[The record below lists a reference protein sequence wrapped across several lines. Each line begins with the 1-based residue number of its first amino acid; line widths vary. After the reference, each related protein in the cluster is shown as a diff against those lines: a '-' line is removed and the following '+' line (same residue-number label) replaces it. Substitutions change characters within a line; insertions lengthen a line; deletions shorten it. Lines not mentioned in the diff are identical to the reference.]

1 MEEDPQVIG
10 INVAELRLRMVVKL
24 SCRSG
29 VLDNE
34 YQQAFPAAKQP
45 LEELRAERSLPHSI
59 LSESSEVCLFTKDE
73 CDSPE
78 QTEGFYKKLLKK
90 HGVNTISQII
100 PFKTLK
106 TEYKAYEAKL
116 RLLGSFDVFIADER
130 IRRHLPTHIGR
141 HFYQRKKV
149 PVSVNLLAKN
159 LSKEINRTIT
169 GTVLNISKR
178 GSCSTIRIGHTGME
192 IQHIIEN
199 ILTVSEMLSEK
210 LPEEPKK
217 RRKHEKQKLKK
228 ESKMLKKKSKKAT
241 SLLTQGGLVSSAP
254 AKGPG
259 AQKKRTS
266 KASTQPKVTEEY
278 EETIPQ
284 LVPIGETP
292 DKENMKMQ
300 ENITGKKSP
309 KSKSDP
315 RTPQAK
321 QDAQRK
327 EAQGEEGGPGPHCG
341 QETRGQKGGQSF
353 EKRPKNFGIE
363 QDIQPKR
370 DLTRF
375 VKWSCYIRLQRQRAI
390 LYKGSKYLL
399 SSTSSPR
406 PWTGRQRL
414 SCLSLPTSI
423 GQRQSRRRSKGCWP
437 VLRRKLLAKGT
448 SQLRDH
454 LSSTK
459 RPPVL
464 QAGVNTVTT
473 SVENQKAQLV
483 VEDKGALAKLVEAI
497 RTNYNDRYDEIRRH
511 WGGNVLGPK
520 SVARI
525 AKLEKAK
532 AKELTT
538 KLG

>member
-1 MEEDPQVIG
+1 MKCLASESPDASAATATTTEVQAEPTALEQLDREQIRKAVEVLFDNSKSRKNNELLLNGSENLFLMVILWK
-10 INVAELRLRMVVKL
+10 IPKKELRIRV
-24 SCRSG
+24 
-29 VLDNE
+29 
-34 YQQAFPAAKQP
+34 
-45 LEELRAERSLPHSI
+45 SLPHSI

-210 LPEEPKK
+210 LPEKWQSVKLLFLKTEKSVSLPIFSSFVTSQDENSASFRSLKKQEPKK

-292 DKENMKMQ
+292 DKENVKMQ

-315 RTPQAK
+315 RTPQGKKRKALPATETPEASDPGISGKKQKKDVREFRKPGAK
-321 QDAQRK
+321 
-327 EAQGEEGGPGPHCG
+327 
-341 QETRGQKGGQSF
+341 SF
-353 EKRPKNFGIE
+353 STPMKSGKKASNTP
-363 QDIQPKR
+363 R
-370 DLTRF
+370 DKKT
-375 VKWSCYIRLQRQRAI
+375 
-390 LYKGSKYLL
+390 
-399 SSTSSPR
+399 
-406 PWTGRQRL
+406 
-414 SCLSLPTSI
+414 
-423 GQRQSRRRSKGCWP
+423 
-437 VLRRKLLAKGT
+437 
-448 SQLRDH
+448 
-454 LSSTK
+454 
-459 RPPVL
+459 
-464 QAGVNTVTT
+464 QAAHSN
-473 SVENQKAQLV
+473 
-483 VEDKGALAKLVEAI
+483 
-497 RTNYNDRYDEIRRH
+497 
-511 WGGNVLGPK
+511 
-520 SVARI
+520 
-525 AKLEKAK
+525 
-532 AKELTT
+532 
-538 KLG
+538 